1 MHCME
6 FNGRSLFQ
14 LLFHPLVKRALSA
27 YYWIRGW
34 KDIPMVKLDGARI
47 AWIIRMKEQ
56 GVKNA
61 EIASVQK
68 ISIRRIQQIYAQYR
82 KGKQIPSLKRAGRPK
97 KDATEFERSI
107 VRKAYERFR
116 SNALYLEVIISRI
129 YKLKINHNRIHAIMV
144 SEGMSVEEYRKRTR
158 KKWIRYERDYSNSL
172 WHTDWHEIKDSRWKG
187 KQLIAY
193 EDDASRFIVGYGV
206 FDSASSENSTSVL
219 DECISKYGK
228 PASILTDNGSP
239 FTTNPDTIQNAPTIF
254 EHYPM
259 KHKIKHVLSRV
270 HHPQTNGKVEK
281 FFDIFER
288 KVKFFSS
295 IGEFMEWYN
304 TIKPHGALNLEQMET
319 PIEAYYRR
327 MPPKGVLIDP
337 AVLWGEMIS

>member
-1 MHCME
+1 
-6 FNGRSLFQ
+6 
-14 LLFHPLVKRALSA
+14 
-27 YYWIRGW
+27 
-34 KDIPMVKLDGARI
+34 MVKLDDSRI
-47 AWIIRMKEQ
+47 RWIIRMKEQ
-56 GVKNA
+56 GIKN
-61 EIASVQK
+61 EEMASVQK

-82 KGKQIPSLKRAGRPK
+82 KGQIPSLKRAGRPR
-97 KDATEFERSI
+97 KDVTEFERGI

-116 SNALYLEVIISRI
+116 SNALYLEVIISTL
-129 YKLKINHNRIHAIMV
+129 YNLKINHNRIHSIMV
-144 SEGMSVEEYRKRTR
+144 SEGMSIEEYRKHTR

-172 WHTDWHEIKDSRWKG
+172 WHTDWHEIKDARWKG

-206 FDSASSENSTSVL
+206 FDSATSENSTSVL
-219 DECISKYGK
+219 DECVRKYGK

-254 EHYPM
+254 EHYLM

-295 IGEFMEWYN
+295 IDEFMEWYN
-304 TIKPHGALNLEQMET
+304 TVRPHGALNLEQIET
-319 PIEAYYRR
+319 PAEAYYRR
-327 MPPKGVLIDP
+327 MPPKGVLMDP
-337 AVLWGEMIS
+337 AMLWGEMIS

>member
-1 MHCME
+1 
-6 FNGRSLFQ
+6 
-14 LLFHPLVKRALSA
+14 
-27 YYWIRGW
+27 
-34 KDIPMVKLDGARI
+34 MVKLDGSRI

-82 KGKQIPSLKRAGRPK
+82 KGKNVPSLKRAGRPK
-97 KDATEFERSI
+97 KDVTEFEMGI

-129 YKLKINHNRIHAIMV
+129 YNLKINHNRIHAIMV
-144 SEGMSVEEYRKRTR
+144 SEGMSVEEYRKHTR

-193 EDDASRFIVGYGV
+193 EDDASRYIVGYGV

-219 DECISKYGK
+219 GECVRKYGK

-254 EHYPM
+254 EHYLM

-295 IGEFMEWYN
+295 IDEFMEWYN
-304 TIKPHGALNLEQMET
+304 TVRPHGALNLQEMET
-319 PIEAYYRR
+319 PVEAYYRR

>member
-1 MHCME
+1 
-6 FNGRSLFQ
+6 
-14 LLFHPLVKRALSA
+14 
-27 YYWIRGW
+27 
-34 KDIPMVKLDGARI
+34 MVKLNDERI
-47 AWIIRMKEQ
+47 TWIIRMKEQ

-68 ISIRRIQQIYAQYR
+68 VSIRRIQQIYAQYR

-97 KDATEFERSI
+97 KDVTEFERSI

-116 SNALYLEVIISRI
+116 SNALYLQVFISKL
-129 YKLKINHNRIHAIMV
+129 YNLKINHNRIHAIMV
-144 SEGMSVEEYRKRTR
+144 NEGMSVEEYRKHTR

-172 WHTDWHEIKDSRWKG
+172 WHTDWHEIKDVRWKG

-193 EDDASRFIVGYGV
+193 EDDASRYIVGYGV
-206 FDSASSENSTSVL
+206 FDNATSENSTRVL
-219 DECISKYGK
+219 DGCIRKYGK

-254 EHYPM
+254 EHYLM

-295 IGEFMEWYN
+295 VQEFMEWYN
-304 TIKPHGALNLEQMET
+304 TVRPHGALDLEQMET
-319 PIEAYYRR
+319 PVEAYYRR

>member
-1 MHCME
+1 
-6 FNGRSLFQ
+6 
-14 LLFHPLVKRALSA
+14 
-27 YYWIRGW
+27 
-34 KDIPMVKLDGARI
+34 MVKLDDSRI
-47 AWIIRMKEQ
+47 RWIIRMKEQ

-68 ISIRRIQQIYAQYR
+68 VSVRRIQQIYAQY
-82 KGKQIPSLKRAGRPK
+82 KKNKQISLLGKPGRPK
-97 KDATEFERSI
+97 KEITEFERSI
-107 VRKAYERFR
+107 VRKAYARFR

-144 SEGMSVEEYRKRTR
+144 SEGMSVEEYRKHTR

-172 WHTDWHEIKDSRWKG
+172 WHTDWHEIKDSRWRG

-193 EDDASRFIVGYGV
+193 EDDASRYIVGYGV
-206 FDSASSENSTSVL
+206 FDGATSENSTSVL
-219 DECISKYGK
+219 DGCVRKHGK
-228 PASILTDNGSP
+228 PAGILTDNGSP
-239 FTTNPDTIQNAPTIF
+239 FTTNPVTIQNAPTIF
-254 EHYPM
+254 EHYLM
-259 KHKIKHVLSRV
+259 RHKIKHVLSRV

-288 KVKFFSS
+288 KVKFFGS
-295 IGEFMEWYN
+295 IDEFMEWYN
-304 TIKPHGALNLEQMET
+304 TVRPNGALNLEQMET

-327 MPPKGVLIDP
+327 MPPKGVLMDP